1 MTKAEF
7 FALCEERL
15 IDPSIALE
23 SEAVIAALRA
33 KDPQAVIAAL
43 DSEF

>member
-1 MTKAEF
+1 MTKTEF
-7 FALCEERL
+7 LALCADRC

-33 KDPQAVIAAL
+33 KNRDAVIVAL

>member
-7 FALCEERL
+7 FALCAERL

-23 SEAVIAALRA
+23 SEAIWEALRA
-33 KDPQAVIAAL
+33 KDRDAVIAAL